1 LAKAAVEARYYA
13 PEFAVEINGREL
25 AGEVSSVIS
34 SITIEQEIDKT
45 NNFKFVVQ
53 DELRD
58 GEFQWLGNDLFKYG
72 NNVSIEL
79 GYVSNRPQMMEGQIQ
94 NISANFFTGTAP
106 TFTVEGSDKAYKF
119 LKANSDAKIFRK
131 KTDSQIVKEVADMAH
146 MESVID
152 DTKLINPI
160 KRKRGGQNYFKFL
173 TTLARA
179 NKGFEVSLSGRTL
192 YFIEANKDKDAIL
205 SLKWGKE
212 LISFNPALNTSQ
224 AITEVIVRSWDRK
237 GKKTIE
243 ARIKAGQEKKQ
254 EGNKQLASQVARE
267 IYGDVVK
274 VITEQPV
281 RSVDEAKRIAMAELE
296 KGSDNFIKGS
306 GETIGIP
313 QLRPGVCIELE
324 GLGDWFEGKYYVEKV
339 VHTIDGSGYR
349 TKFDVRKNTI

>member
-1 LAKAAVEARYYA
+1 MAESAVEARYYA
-13 PEFAVEINGREL
+13 PEFAVEINGKEL
-25 AGEVSSVIS
+25 TGEMSSVIS
-34 SITIEQEIDKT
+34 SIAVEQEINKT

-58 GEFQWLGNDLFKYG
+58 GQFQWLGTDLFKYG
-72 NNVSIEL
+72 NNVSVDL
-79 GYVSNRPQMMEGQIQ
+79 GYVSDRPRMMEGQIQ
-94 NISANFFTGTAP
+94 NISANFFAGTAP

-119 LKANSDAKIFRK
+119 LLANSDAEIFRER
-131 KTDSQIVKEVADMAH
+131 TDSQIVKEIANKAQ
-146 MESVID
+146 MESVVD
-152 DTKLINPI
+152 DTKLIIPI
-160 KRKRGGQNYFKFL
+160 RRKRGGQKYFKFL

-192 YFIEANKDKDAIL
+192 CFVEASKDKDAIL
-205 SLKWGKE
+205 SLKWGRE
-212 LISFNPALNTSQ
+212 LISFNPVLNTSQ

-243 ARIKAGQEKKQ
+243 ARVKAGQEKKQ

-281 RSVDEAKRIAMAELE
+281 RSVDEARRIAMAELE

-324 GLGDWFEGKYYVEKV
+324 GLGDWFRGKYYVEKV
-339 VHTIDGSGYR
+339 VHTIDGNGYR
-349 TKFDVRKNTI
+349 TKFDVRRNTI